1 MHCTTSFPRSPKRAN
16 SGSGKTHF
24 PYKVLQLVY
33 TEHLTYIITLYFVLC
48 TLYFILCSAGS
59 EEEALEKAANKF
71 NVSKDKISLQQ
82 GASPLLS
89 DSVHVYTWKC
99 VFSILAVAVYIQH
112 KRIHN

>member
-1 MHCTTSFPRSPKRAN
+1 MHCTISFPCSPKRVN

-33 TEHLTYIITLYFVLC
+33 TEHLTYINYALFTLYFV
-48 TLYFILCSAGS
+48 LCSAGS

-82 GASPLLS
+82 GASPLS
-89 DSVHVYTWKC
+89 DDVC
-99 VFSILAVAVYIQH
+99 LAY
-112 KRIHN
+112 